1 MVAKSALVIE
11 NRVRYRSFASN
22 IRHSIRHIYALR
34 RSDDESH
41 VEIFCVLLSS
51 AHSVDGTNNR
61 PCPL

>member
-22 IRHSIRHIYALR
+22 IRHIYALR

-61 PCPL
+61 PCPI